1 MSTGF
6 SAGVRTLA
14 DELRSRDDAGLEAL
28 FGSRPDLVSPVPTD
42 MTNLVA
48 RATTRTS
55 VARALDALDRFTLQV
70 LDGIAHQPDPG
81 SLEVLERLVPAPG
94 VDLRVA
100 LDALRDRALVW
111 GPDDALRVVRTV
123 RELLGPGP
131 GGTGPSLAQAA
142 AGYRPSRLAQVLAD
156 LGLPGE
162 PDPPSALAALARHL
176 GDPVVLDRLLA
187 TAPAPARQ
195 LLAELDAGGGVGAIG
210 RADRD
215 VSAATASGPVEWL
228 LAHGVL
234 IALDSD
240 RAVLP
245 AEVAV
250 ALRGGVLHAT
260 PQLTAPEMTSRQI
273 GLESAD
279 RTAAGQAMTVV
290 RQMEDL
296 LDEWAIDPPVALRTG
311 GGGLGVRDLKKVQ
324 TALDGDGFAAAL
336 LVETAYVSG
345 LVAADG
351 SGTSENW
358 LPTPEFDRW
367 RAFGTGRRWAALA
380 SAWLASSRVVGL
392 IGTRADGSK
401 DKSLSALGKELD
413 RATAPEI
420 RLGVLAELAQLP
432 PGATASAVDIL
443 ARLTWQRPRRGG
455 ALRVDLVTW
464 TLAEAELLGV
474 TGRGVLT
481 SFGRSLLEGVSAGT
495 AGNVEDAANRLS
507 ALLPAPLE
515 HVMLQADLTAIAPGP
530 LIRSL
535 ATELALAADVESTGG
550 ATVYRFSD
558 ASIRR
563 ALDAGRGAGDLHDL
577 FARASKTP
585 VPQPLT
591 YLVDDVA
598 RRHGRIRVGTADAY
612 LRCDDESVISELVN
626 DRRAAKLGLRKL
638 APTVAIASVAVDTVL
653 SSLRELGY
661 APAAENT
668 TGAVVLRR
676 PDSRR
681 TGPRSAPKP
690 VLADRPTP
698 TPQLRAAAVRAL
710 RAGDRAAAVGARVA
724 ASDDPPPALGD
735 KPTTTSATIARL
747 RAAADAQTSVWLG
760 YVGDDGTAT
769 DRIVDP
775 IAIEGGVL
783 KAFDHRQARV
793 RSFTLA
799 RISAVADA

>member
-14 DELRSRDDAGLEAL
+14 DELRARDDEGLEAL
-28 FGSRPDLVSPVPTD
+28 FGARPDLVSPVPTD

-70 LDGIAHQPDPG
+70 LDGVAHQGDPG
-81 SLEVLERLVPAPG
+81 TLAALERLVPAPASA
-94 VDLRVA
+94 VRDA
-100 LDALRDRALVW
+100 LDALRERALVW
-111 GPDDALRVVRTV
+111 GPDDGLRVVRTV

-131 GGTGPSLAQAA
+131 GGTGPPLAQAA
-142 AGYRPSRLAQVLAD
+142 AGYRGTRLAQLLTD

-162 PDPPSALAALARHL
+162 PDPPSALAALTTHL
-176 GDPVVLDRLLA
+176 GDPAQLAGLLA
-187 TAPAPARQ
+187 DAPPAALT

-215 VSAATASGPVEWL
+215 VSAATATGPLEWL
-228 LAHGVL
+228 LARGVL
-234 IALDSD
+234 IALDAE

-250 ALRGGVLHAT
+250 ALRGGALHPA
-260 PQLTAPEMTSRQI
+260 PQLTPPGLMPRQI
-273 GLESAD
+273 GADAAD
-279 RTAAGQAMTVV
+279 RAAAGQAMTLV
-290 RQMEDL
+290 RQIEDL
-296 LDEWAIDPPVALRTG
+296 LEEWAVDPPVALRSG
-311 GGGLGVRDLKKVQ
+311 GGGLGVRDLKRVQ
-324 TALDGDGFAAAL
+324 SALDGDGYAAAL
-336 LVETAYVSG
+336 LVETAYVAG
-345 LVAADG
+345 LIAPDG
-351 SGTSENW
+351 AGSSENW

-380 SAWLASSRVVGL
+380 GAWLGTSRVVGL
-392 IGTRADGSK
+392 IGSRSDVK
-401 DKSLSALGKELD
+401 DKALSALGKDLD
-413 RATAPEI
+413 RGVAPEI
-420 RLGVLAELAQLP
+420 RLGVLAELDALP
-432 PGATASAVDIL
+432 AGATASPLDVL
-443 ARLTWQRPRRGG
+443 ARLTWYRPRRGG
-455 ALRVDLVTW
+455 SLRPDLVTW
-464 TLAEAELLGV
+464 TFAEAELLGI
-474 TGRGVLT
+474 TGRGALT
-481 SFGRSLLEGVSAGT
+481 SFGRSLLHGDADG
-495 AGNVEDAANRLS
+495 AANRLS
-507 ALLPAPLE
+507 AELPQPLD

-530 LIRSL
+530 LVRSL
-535 ATELALAADVESTGG
+535 ATDLALAADVESTGG

-563 ALDAGRGAGDLHDL
+563 ALDAGRGAADLHEL
-577 FARASKTP
+577 FARASRTP

-612 LRCDDESVISELVN
+612 LRCDDETVISELVS
-626 DRRAAKLGLRKL
+626 DRRAVKLGLRRL

-661 APAAENT
+661 APAAESSS
-668 TGAVVLRR
+668 GAVVLRR
-676 PDSRR
+676 PDARR
-681 TGPRSAPKP
+681 TGPRAAPRP
-690 VLADRPTP
+690 VLSDRPTP

-710 RAGDRAAAVGARVA
+710 RAGDHAAAVGARVQAEEA
-724 ASDDPPPALGD
+724 AE
-735 KPTTTSATIARL
+735 PTRFEERTTITAAIVKL
-747 RAAADAQTSVWLG
+747 KAAADAQKSVWLG

-783 KAFDHRQARV
+783 RAFDHRQARV